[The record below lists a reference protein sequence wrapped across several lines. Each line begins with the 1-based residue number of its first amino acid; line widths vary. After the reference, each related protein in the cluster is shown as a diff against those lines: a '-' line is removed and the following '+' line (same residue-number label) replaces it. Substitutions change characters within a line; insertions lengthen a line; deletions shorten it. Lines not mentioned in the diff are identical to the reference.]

1 MIASSSTCVCACVS
15 ECHRHPSALIDAL
28 SLPLTLYSAVFA
40 RPSLSARSL
49 RLCSLRL
56 CSLRRLSLSSRLL
69 HRLSISSP
77 PPSTLSTLSSA
88 LAPSALSLQR
98 SSLLNA
104 HSVDSL
110 SLSALAILLYALSL
124 SMSHGSAV
132 SHPRRPRCLPPF
144 HPQPFSG
151 SAYPPPAR
159 PICDRS
165 SSSLDV
171 TNVSAVRRQLGCFLV
186 CVCVYG
192 LGLL

>member
-1 MIASSSTCVCACVS
+1 VCACVS

-40 RPSLSARSL
+40 RPSLSAR
-49 RLCSLRL
+49 SLRL